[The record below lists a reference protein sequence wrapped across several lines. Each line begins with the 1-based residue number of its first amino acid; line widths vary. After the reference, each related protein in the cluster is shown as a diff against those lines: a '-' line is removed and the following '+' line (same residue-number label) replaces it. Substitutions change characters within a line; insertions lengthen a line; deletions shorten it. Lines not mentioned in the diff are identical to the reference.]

1 MQSITTKFI
10 GPSNTRGSRIKAT
23 TAGGS
28 TLTIPYCHESG
39 HGSHSKAA
47 IALARKLGWTGTLV
61 EGCTKDGRV
70 FVFETGAKFA
80 I

>member
-1 MQSITTKFI
+1 MQSIATKFI

-23 TAGGS
+23 SAGGQ
-28 TLTIPYCHESG
+28 TLTIPYCHASG

-47 IALARKLGWTGTLV
+47 LQLARKLGWTGTLV
-61 EGCTKDGRV
+61 EGCTKEGRV
-70 FVFETGAKFA
+70 FVFSTGEKFE